1 MYNVEYKEAF
11 LEASDHAEETK
22 NQYRMYFKKTE
33 PFEAQKGKDLFD
45 MDFDMLD
52 ELFYWVQR
60 KTERSAVSFIS
71 TIKNYITWA
80 KDNGYGDNPLNPIID
95 TVNTEFVSKYLYKE
109 GIKYYTRKDL
119 FKYFENI
126 FNIKDKALVLALF
139 EGISGNKFSEIIN
152 LRRED
157 LSEKDDKYYASLLCD
172 EVDLTNRQLEISKEL
187 YEMLIETYNTQEYKS
202 EKGKVN
208 RIADGEYV
216 FRKNR
221 VGTNSARIT
230 YPVLQNTFRNVIKA
244 AFDDVQITTTSIS
257 NSGVMYYSNEFMG
270 SDRVLTKEI
279 ATKVAE
285 KFDLYGLEIKGKKYP
300 SFMRFKEII
309 DIDYMEEEYGHFKLN
324 F

>member
-1 MYNVEYKEAF
+1 VYNSEYKEAF
-11 LEASDHAEETK
+11 LKASEHAEETK
-22 NQYRMYFKKTE
+22 NQYRVYFKKTE

-45 MDFDMLD
+45 MDFDMLE

-60 KTERSAVSFIS
+60 KTERSAVNFFN

-80 KDNGYGDNPLNPIID
+80 KDNGYGESPLNPIID
-95 TVNTEFVSKYLYKE
+95 TINTEFVSKYLYKE
-109 GIKYYTRKDL
+109 GIKYYSRKDL

-126 FNIKDKALVLALF
+126 INERDKALVLALF

-157 LSEKDDKYYASLLCD
+157 LSEKDGKYYASLLSD
-172 EVDLTNRQLEISKEL
+172 EVDLTHRQLEISEEL
-187 YEMLIETYNTQEYKS
+187 YNMVIEAYNAQEYKNTS
-202 EKGKVN
+202 GRVN
-208 RIADGEYV
+208 RIVDGEYI
-216 FRKNR
+216 FRKSRIGGND
-221 VGTNSARIT
+221 VRIT
-230 YPVLQNTFRNVIKA
+230 VPMLQNTIINVIKP
-244 AFDDVQITTTSIS
+244 AFDDVQITTTSIN
-257 NSGVMYYSNEFMG
+257 NSGVMHYANEYMN

-279 ATKVAE
+279 ATRVAE

-309 DIDYMEEEYGHFKLN
+309 DIDYMEEEYGNFKLN

>member
-11 LEASDHAEETK
+11 LEASEHAEETK
-22 NQYRMYFKKTE
+22 NQYRLYFKKTE
-33 PFEAQKGKDLFD
+33 PFENQKGKDLFD
-45 MDFDMLD
+45 MDFDMLE

-60 KTERSAVSFIS
+60 KTERSAVNFFN

-80 KDNGYGDNPLNPIID
+80 KDNGYGESPLNPIID
-95 TVNTEFVSKYLYKE
+95 TINTEFVSKYLYKE

-119 FKYFENI
+119 FKYFENM
-126 FNIKDKALVLALF
+126 NNVRDKALVLALF

-157 LSEKDDKYYASLLCD
+157 LSEKDGKYYASLLSD
-172 EVDLTNRQLEISKEL
+172 EVDLTHRQLEISEEL
-187 YEMLIETYNTQEYKS
+187 YNMVIEAYNAQEYKNTS
-202 EKGKVN
+202 GRVN
-208 RIADGEYV
+208 RIVDGEYI
-216 FRKNR
+216 FRKSRIGGND
-221 VGTNSARIT
+221 VRIT
-230 YPVLQNTFRNVIKA
+230 VPMLQNTIINVIKP
-244 AFDDVQITTTSIS
+244 AFDDVQITTTSIN
-257 NSGVMYYSNEFMG
+257 NSGVMHYANEYMN

-279 ATKVAE
+279 ATRVAE

-309 DIDYMEEEYGHFKLN
+309 DVDYMEEEYGNFKLN

>member
-1 MYNVEYKEAF
+1 LYNSEYKEAF
-11 LEASDHAEETK
+11 LKASEHAEETK
-22 NQYRMYFKKTE
+22 NQYKVYFKKTE

-45 MDFDMLD
+45 MDFDMLE

-60 KTERSAVSFIS
+60 KTERSAVNFFN

-80 KDNGYGDNPLNPIID
+80 KDNGYGESPLNPIID
-95 TVNTEFVSKYLYKE
+95 TINTEFVSKYLYKE
-109 GIKYYTRKDL
+109 GIKYYSRKDL

-126 FNIKDKALVLALF
+126 INERDKALVLALF

-157 LSEKDDKYYASLLCD
+157 LSEKDGKYYASLLSD
-172 EVDLTNRQLEISKEL
+172 EVDLTHRQLEISEEL
-187 YEMLIETYNTQEYKS
+187 YNMVIEAYNAQEYKNTS
-202 EKGKVN
+202 GRVN
-208 RIADGEYV
+208 RIVDGEYI
-216 FRKNR
+216 FRKSRIGGND
-221 VGTNSARIT
+221 VRIT
-230 YPVLQNTFRNVIKA
+230 VPMLQNTIINVIKP
-244 AFDDVQITTTSIS
+244 AFDDVQITTTSIN
-257 NSGVMYYSNEFMG
+257 NSGVMHYANEYMN

-279 ATKVAE
+279 ATRVAE

-309 DIDYMEEEYGHFKLN
+309 DIDYMEEEYGNFKLD

>member
-1 MYNVEYKEAF
+1 MYNSEYKEAF
-11 LEASDHAEETK
+11 LKASEHAEETK
-22 NQYRMYFKKTE
+22 NQYKVYFKKTE

-45 MDFDMLD
+45 MDFDMLE

-60 KTERSAVSFIS
+60 KTERSAVNFFN

-80 KDNGYGDNPLNPIID
+80 KDNGYGESPLNPIID
-95 TVNTEFVSKYLYKE
+95 TINTEFVSKYLYKE
-109 GIKYYTRKDL
+109 GIKYYSRKDL

-126 FNIKDKALVLALF
+126 INERDKALVLALF

-157 LSEKDDKYYASLLCD
+157 LSEKDGKYYASLLSD
-172 EVDLTNRQLEISKEL
+172 EVDLTHRQLEISEEL
-187 YEMLIETYNTQEYKS
+187 YNMVIEAYNAQEYKNTS
-202 EKGKVN
+202 GRVN
-208 RIADGEYV
+208 RIVDGEYI
-216 FRKNR
+216 FRKSRIGGND
-221 VGTNSARIT
+221 VRIT
-230 YPVLQNTFRNVIKA
+230 VPMLQNTIINVIKP
-244 AFDDVQITTTSIS
+244 AFDDVQITTTSIN
-257 NSGVMYYSNEFMG
+257 NSGVMHYANEYMN

-279 ATKVAE
+279 ATRVAE

-309 DIDYMEEEYGHFKLN
+309 DVDYMEEEYGNFKLN

>member
-1 MYNVEYKEAF
+1 MYNADYKEAF
-11 LEASDHAEETK
+11 LKASEHAEETK
-22 NQYRMYFKKTE
+22 NQYRLYFKRTE
-33 PFEAQKGKDLFD
+33 SFEAQKGKDLFD
-45 MDFDMLD
+45 MDFDMLE

-60 KTERSAVSFIS
+60 KTERSAVNFFN

-80 KDNGYGDNPLNPIID
+80 KDNGYGESSLNPIID
-95 TVNTEFVSKYLYKE
+95 TINTEFVSKYLYRE
-109 GIKYYTRKDL
+109 GIKYYTRNDL

-126 FNIKDKALVLALF
+126 NNVRDKALVLALF

-157 LSEKDDKYYASLLCD
+157 LTEREDKYYASLLSD

-187 YEMLIETYNTQEYKS
+187 YDMLIETYQTQEYKS
-202 EKGKVN
+202 VNGRTN
-208 RIADGEYV
+208 RIVDGEYV
-216 FRKNR
+216 FRKSR
-221 VGTNSARIT
+221 VGGNDVRISI
-230 YPVLQNTFRNVIKA
+230 PMLQNIIINVVKV
-244 AFDDVQITTTSIS
+244 AFDDVQITTTSIG
-257 NSGVMYYSNEFMG
+257 NSGVMYYANKFMG

-285 KFDLYGLEIKGKKYP
+285 KFDLYSLEIKGKKYP

-309 DIDYMEEEYGHFKLN
+309 DIDFMEEEYGNFKLN

>member
-1 MYNVEYKEAF
+1 LYNSEYKEAF
-11 LEASDHAEETK
+11 LKASEHAEETK
-22 NQYRMYFKKTE
+22 NQYKVYFKKTE

-45 MDFDMLD
+45 MDFDMLE

-60 KTERSAVSFIS
+60 KTERSAVNFFN

-80 KDNGYGDNPLNPIID
+80 KDNGYGESPLNPIID
-95 TVNTEFVSKYLYKE
+95 TINTEFVSKYLYKE
-109 GIKYYTRKDL
+109 GIKYYSRKDL

-126 FNIKDKALVLALF
+126 INERDKALVLALF

-157 LSEKDDKYYASLLCD
+157 LSEKDGKYYASLLSD
-172 EVDLTNRQLEISKEL
+172 EVDLTHRQLEISEEL
-187 YEMLIETYNTQEYKS
+187 YNMVIEAYNAQEYKNTS
-202 EKGKVN
+202 GRVN
-208 RIADGEYV
+208 RIVDGEYI
-216 FRKNR
+216 FRKSRIGGND
-221 VGTNSARIT
+221 VRIT
-230 YPVLQNTFRNVIKA
+230 VPMLQNTIINVIKP
-244 AFDDVQITTTSIS
+244 AFDDVQITTTSIN
-257 NSGVMYYSNEFMG
+257 NSGVMHYANEYMN

-279 ATKVAE
+279 ATRVAE

-309 DIDYMEEEYGHFKLN
+309 DVDYMEEEYGNFKLN

>member
-1 MYNVEYKEAF
+1 MYNSEYKEAF
-11 LEASDHAEETK
+11 LKASEHAEETK
-22 NQYRMYFKKTE
+22 NQYKVYFKKTE

-45 MDFDMLD
+45 MDFDMLE

-60 KTERSAVSFIS
+60 KTERSAVNFFN

-80 KDNGYGDNPLNPIID
+80 KDNGYGESPLNPIID
-95 TVNTEFVSKYLYKE
+95 TINTEFVSKYLYKE
-109 GIKYYTRKDL
+109 GIKYYSRKDL

-126 FNIKDKALVLALF
+126 INERDKALVLALF

-157 LSEKDDKYYASLLCD
+157 LTEKDGKYYASLLSD
-172 EVDLTNRQLEISKEL
+172 EVDLTHRQLEISEEL
-187 YEMLIETYNTQEYKS
+187 YNMLIEAYSAQEYKNTN
-202 EKGKVN
+202 GRAN
-208 RIADGEYV
+208 RIVDGEYI
-216 FRKNR
+216 FRKSRLGGND
-221 VGTNSARIT
+221 VRIT
-230 YPVLQNTFRNVIKA
+230 VPMLQNTIINVVKF
-244 AFDDVQITTTSIS
+244 AFDDVQITTTSIN
-257 NSGVMYYSNEFMG
+257 NSGVMHYANEYMN

-279 ATKVAE
+279 ATRVAE

-309 DIDYMEEEYGHFKLN
+309 DIDYMEEEYGNFKLN

>member
-1 MYNVEYKEAF
+1 MYNSEYKEAF
-11 LEASDHAEETK
+11 LKASEHAEETK
-22 NQYRMYFKKTE
+22 NQYRVYFKKTE

-45 MDFDMLD
+45 MDFDMLE

-60 KTERSAVSFIS
+60 KTERSAVNFFN

-80 KDNGYGDNPLNPIID
+80 KDNGYGESPLNPIID
-95 TVNTEFVSKYLYKE
+95 TINTEFVSKYLYKE
-109 GIKYYTRKDL
+109 GIKYYSRKDL

-126 FNIKDKALVLALF
+126 INVRDKALVLALF

-157 LSEKDDKYYASLLCD
+157 LSEKDGKYYASLLSD
-172 EVDLTNRQLEISKEL
+172 EVDLTHRQLEISEEL
-187 YEMLIETYNTQEYKS
+187 YNMLIEAYNAQEYKNTNGRS
-202 EKGKVN
+202 N
-208 RIADGEYV
+208 RIVDGEYI
-216 FRKNR
+216 FRKSRTGGND
-221 VGTNSARIT
+221 VHIT
-230 YPVLQNTFRNVIKA
+230 VPMLQNTIINVIKP
-244 AFDDVQITTTSIS
+244 AFDDVQITTTSIN
-257 NSGVMYYSNEFMG
+257 NSGVMYYANEYMG

-285 KFDLYGLEIKGKKYP
+285 KFDLYGLEVKGKKYP

-309 DIDYMEEEYGHFKLN
+309 DVDYIEEEYGNFKLN

>member
-1 MYNVEYKEAF
+1 MYNSEYKEAF
-11 LEASDHAEETK
+11 LKASEHAEETK
-22 NQYRMYFKKTE
+22 NQYKVYFKKTE

-45 MDFDMLD
+45 MDFDMLE

-60 KTERSAVSFIS
+60 KTERSAVNFFN

-80 KDNGYGDNPLNPIID
+80 KDNGYGESPLNPIID
-95 TVNTEFVSKYLYKE
+95 TINTEFVSKYLYKE
-109 GIKYYTRKDL
+109 GIKYYSRKDL

-126 FNIKDKALVLALF
+126 INERDKALVLALF

-157 LSEKDDKYYASLLCD
+157 LSEKDGKYYASLLSD
-172 EVDLTNRQLEISKEL
+172 EVDLTHRQLEISEEL
-187 YEMLIETYNTQEYKS
+187 YNMLIEAYSAQEYKNTN
-202 EKGKVN
+202 GRAN
-208 RIADGEYV
+208 RIVDGEYI
-216 FRKNR
+216 FRKSRIGGND
-221 VGTNSARIT
+221 VRIT
-230 YPVLQNTFRNVIKA
+230 VPMLQNTIINVIKP
-244 AFDDVQITTTSIS
+244 AFDDVQITTTSIN
-257 NSGVMYYSNEFMG
+257 NSGVMHYANEYMN

-279 ATKVAE
+279 ATRVAE

-309 DIDYMEEEYGHFKLN
+309 DVDYMEEEYGNFKLN

>member
-1 MYNVEYKEAF
+1 MYNTEYKEAF
-11 LEASDHAEETK
+11 LEASEHAEETK
-22 NQYRMYFKKTE
+22 NQYRLYFKRTE
-33 PFEAQKGKDLFD
+33 TFEAQKGKDLFD
-45 MDFDMLD
+45 MDFDMLE
-52 ELFYWVQR
+52 ELFYRVQR
-60 KTERSAVSFIS
+60 KTERSAVNFFN

-80 KDNGYGDNPLNPIID
+80 KDNGYGESPLNPIID
-95 TVNTEFVSKYLYKE
+95 TINTEFVSKYLYKE

-126 FNIKDKALVLALF
+126 NNVRDKALVLALF

-157 LSEKDDKYYASLLCD
+157 LTVKDDRYYASLLSD
-172 EVDLTNRQLEISKEL
+172 EIDLTERQLEISKEL
-187 YEMLIETYNTQEYKS
+187 YEMLVETFETQEYKS

-221 VGTNSARIT
+221 VGVNGVRIT
-230 YPVLQNTFRNVIKA
+230 TPVLQSIIIKVIKP
-244 AFDDVQITTTSIS
+244 AFDDVQITTTSIG
-257 NSGVMYYSNEFMG
+257 NSGVMYYANEYMG
-270 SDRVLTKEI
+270 IDRVLTKEI
-279 ATKVAE
+279 VTKVAE
-285 KFDLYGLEIKGKKYP
+285 KFDLYSLEIKGKKYP

-309 DIDYMEEEYGHFKLN
+309 DIDFMEEEYGNFKLD

>member
-1 MYNVEYKEAF
+1 MYNSEYKEAF
-11 LEASDHAEETK
+11 LKASEHAEETK
-22 NQYRMYFKKTE
+22 NQYRVYFKKTE

-45 MDFDMLD
+45 MDFDMLE

-60 KTERSAVSFIS
+60 KTERSAVNFFN

-80 KDNGYGDNPLNPIID
+80 KDNGYGESSLNPIID
-95 TVNTEFVSKYLYKE
+95 TINTEFVSKYLYKE
-109 GIKYYTRKDL
+109 GIKYYSRKDL

-126 FNIKDKALVLALF
+126 INVRDKVLVLALF

-157 LSEKDDKYYASLLCD
+157 LSERDGKYFASLLSD
-172 EVDLTNRQLEISKEL
+172 EIDLAHRQLEISEEL
-187 YEMLIETYNTQEYKS
+187 YNMLIEAYNAQEYKNTN
-202 EKGKVN
+202 GRVN
-208 RIADGEYV
+208 RIFDGEYI
-216 FRKNR
+216 FRKSR
-221 VGTNSARIT
+221 VGGNDVRIT
-230 YPVLQNTFRNVIKA
+230 VPMLQNTIINVVKP
-244 AFDDVQITTTSIS
+244 AFDDVQITTTSIN
-257 NSGVMYYSNEFMG
+257 NSGVMYYANEYMS
-270 SDRVLTKEI
+270 SDRFLTKEI

-309 DIDYMEEEYGHFKLN
+309 DVDYMEEEYGNFKLN